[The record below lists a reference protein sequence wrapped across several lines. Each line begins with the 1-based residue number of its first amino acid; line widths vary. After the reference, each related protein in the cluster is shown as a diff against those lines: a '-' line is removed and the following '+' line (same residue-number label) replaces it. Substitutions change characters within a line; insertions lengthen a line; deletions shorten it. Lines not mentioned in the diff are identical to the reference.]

1 MIDHEYWE
9 STIGMPCRMYYPGSF
24 IEDGRKRDGEFIKVY
39 WKEVSTQRKY
49 DKE

>member
-39 WKEVSTQRKY
+39 
-49 DKE
+49 